1 MTILKKVKNMKL
13 KKIITAALLT
23 CVLGLSAGL
32 MLSGCSGTNQT
43 LEKEHIM
50 NDGCFITC
58 YNNVHN
64 GKVGRK
70 NVSGGKYAGYSFG
83 KYRSDQNIKSPKKIY
98 G

>member
-1 MTILKKVKNMKL
+1 MKF

-23 CVLGLSAGL
+23 CVIGLSAGL

-64 GKVGRK
+64 DKAGNK
-70 NVSGGKYAGYSFG
+70 NAGGGKYTDYSAG
-83 KYRSDQNIKSPKKIY
+83 KYRSAQNIKSSKKIY

>member
-1 MTILKKVKNMKL
+1 MKF

-23 CVLGLSAGL
+23 CVLGLTAGL
-32 MLSGCSGTNQT
+32 MLSGCSGTNQA
-43 LEKEHIM
+43 LEKDHIM

-64 GKVGRK
+64 GKIGRK
-70 NVSGGKYAGYSFG
+70 NARSEKYADYSGGKYRPAQ
-83 KYRSDQNIKSPKKIY
+83 DDKSLKKIY